1 MQKSVDDVLGVATSA
16 SQRLIPIEFLL
27 WWITDE
33 FGQRC
38 KTTYRMSRQ
47 VALFRYPGARAVPG
61 SVEIRNLP
69 DTDDEKAFSVRLYKG

>member
-1 MQKSVDDVLGVATSA
+1 MQKSVDDVLGEATSA
-16 SQRLIPIEFLL
+16 SQGLIPTEFLL

-33 FGQRC
+33 FGQRR

-47 VALFRYPGARAVPG
+47 AALFRYPDARAVPG

-69 DTDDEKAFSVRLYKG
+69 DTDDEKPFPVRSSAR